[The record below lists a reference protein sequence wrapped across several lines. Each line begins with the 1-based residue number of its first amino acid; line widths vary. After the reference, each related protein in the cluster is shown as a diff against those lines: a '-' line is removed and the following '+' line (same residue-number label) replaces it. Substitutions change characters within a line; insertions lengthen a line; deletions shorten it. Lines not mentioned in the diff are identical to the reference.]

1 MPLLLNKRLS
11 DDLQYQQISE
21 GCRSRSRSNIVRR
34 KTYQKSFLLMKRA
47 FTAGSEMG
55 RLGKTKKDRRKTGVE

>member
-21 GCRSRSRSNIVRR
+21 GCRSRGRSNIVRR
-34 KTYQKSFLLMKRA
+34 KTYQKSFLLMKQA
-47 FTAGSEMG
+47 FTAGSQMG